1 MEIIIDQ
8 AKITQYF
15 LIPKGKNDKSKFLN
29 DLGYFLDN
37 WQELETDIRKIVHE
51 NEAIFQKEAPFGG
64 NLYEVKGVLRNLEV
78 ITIWLLL
85 ENPTIFR
92 FITLFPDKTDK

>member
-8 AKITQYF
+8 TKITQYL
-15 LIPKGKNDKSKFLN
+15 LIPKPKNDKSKFLN
-29 DLGYFLDN
+29 NLGYSLNN
-37 WQELETDIRKIVHE
+37 WQELETDIRKIFHE
-51 NEAIFQKEAPFGG
+51 NEAIFQKEAAFGG